1 MLNMRFFVKHGF
13 EVFLFISVFMIYS
26 LSPGVKL
33 LEDHANV
40 QVGQALAVIDGQ
52 FNLLSTR
59 YPDHVRAEDGALYNI
74 FPPMP
79 SFMLLPLV
87 ILFGEE
93 LKLTLIMILFG
104 SLNTVICYQILRKV
118 NPNPLVAKIL
128 AIAFAFGTVH
138 WWVSLKYEIW
148 FMNQIFAVFFFLLV
162 LKELFGDANPFYLGF
177 FLGCS
182 FLARQATVFL
192 GVFVLGYLF
201 INRDRKAF
209 LKSALVIVL
218 ITGVLGLIYPIL
230 NYIKFGS
237 PFDTGYRFLPIIWG
251 RSMFSLSYLPYNL
264 YTILFM
270 APDLSQVFPYV
281 NPGRGGQAII
291 FTSPFIV
298 LALLSRL
305 PVKTKMLA
313 WTSILFIAAPAL
325 FYFNNGY
332 AQFGYRFIL
341 DYLPL
346 LMVLVA
352 TAVEKASKA
361 MVGVVALS
369 IILNIVGAIT
379 LVPNIV

>member
-1 MLNMRFFVKHGF
+1 MKFIAKHGF
-13 EVFLFISVFMIYS
+13 EVFLFLSVLVLYS
-26 LSPGVKL
+26 LSPGVKVM
-33 LEDHANV
+33 EDHANV
-40 QVGQALAVIDGQ
+40 QVGQALAVIEGQ

-93 LKLTLIMILFG
+93 LRLTLIMILVG
-104 SLNTVICYQILRKV
+104 SLNTIICYQILRKV
-118 NPNPLVAKIL
+118 NPDSNVAKIL

-138 WWVSLKYEIW
+138 WWISLKYEVW
-148 FMNQIFAVFFFLLV
+148 FMNQIIAVFFSLLV
-162 LKELFGDANPFYLGF
+162 LKEIFGDANPFYLGF

-201 INRDRKAF
+201 INRDRKTF
-209 LKSALVIVL
+209 LKSALLIVL
-218 ITGVLGLIYPIL
+218 ITGILGLIYPVL

-237 PFDTGYRFLPIIWG
+237 LFDTGYRFLPVVWG

-264 YTILFM
+264 YTVLFM
-270 APDLSQVFPYV
+270 APEVSPVFPYL
-281 NPGRGGQAII
+281 NPGRGGQAVI
-291 FTSPFIV
+291 FTSPFLV

-313 WTSILFIAAPAL
+313 WSSVFFIAAPAI

-332 AQFGYRFIL
+332 AQFGYRFLL

-346 LMVLVA
+346 LMVLAA
-352 TAVEKASKA
+352 TAVEKANKA
-361 MVGVVALS
+361 LIGVVALS
-369 IILNIVGAIT
+369 VILNFVGAIT